1 MKRALYWFLA
11 VAFLSSSFPSSSS
24 YAVQPPEEEAVHTH
38 EEALSVATEDPVLKE
53 QIVKVTEG
61 LEQLHE
67 QMAQRRQALNA
78 SIDEVQK
85 TALYAELDGLRKEH
99 DMLER
104 LLHEL
109 VDEATATEWT
119 KIDEALKRARRFEWS
134 QEEAYQKEENLRERK
149 Q

>member
-1 MKRALYWFLA
+1 MKSKLFWITGGALFTFL
-11 VAFLSSSFPSSSS
+11 LCHPTP
-24 YAVQPPEEEAVHTH
+24 YAAEPEEETTHTH
-38 EEALSVATEDPVLKE
+38 EEALSIATEDPVLKE
-53 QIVKVTEG
+53 QIVKVTEA
-61 LEQLHE
+61 LEQLHR

-78 SIDEVQK
+78 STDEVRK
-85 TALYAELDGLRKEH
+85 AALYAELDGLRKEH

-119 KIDEALKRARRFEWS
+119 KIDEALRQARRFERS
-134 QEEAYQKEENLRERK
+134 QEGAYQKEENLRERK